1 METIWPFD
9 KCYCL
14 HLSEASDRYD
24 ILMNELDNLGI
35 KDKVEIWWTSK
46 KPINTFIGNNIES
59 LKTEYYE
66 NLYKHN
72 ENVYCGVFDC
82 SYNHYSII
90 KQAYERGLNNILII
104 EDDIYF
110 NKDKNIIN
118 NIFNIIPDNYKMIRF
133 YTTCNYFENTENNKD
148 NKEISYITRDDE
160 HFYEMCNSTLCY
172 ALSNEGMK
180 IVIDE
185 YEKSFRPAD
194 VILNGICW
202 NYALNEN
209 IYILKYNSLCNT
221 QFHKSYIND
230 K

>member
-1 METIWPFD
+1 MEIKLPFD

-14 HLSEASDRYD
+14 HLSEASDRYENL
-24 ILMNELDNLGI
+24 INEFNNLGI

-46 KPINTFIGNNIES
+46 KPINIVIGNNIES

-66 NLYKHN
+66 RLYKQN
-72 ENVYCGVFDC
+72 KNIYSRVFDC
-82 SYNHYSII
+82 AYNHYSII

-110 NKDKNIIN
+110 NKNKNIIN
-118 NIFNIIPDNYKMIRF
+118 NIFNIMPNNYKMIRF
-133 YTTCNYFENTENNKD
+133 YTTYNYFETNKNN

-160 HFYEMCNSTLCY
+160 YFYEMCNSSLCY

-185 YEKSFRPAD
+185 YEKCFQQPD
-194 VILNGICW
+194 VILNNICW
-202 NYALNEN
+202 NYSLNDN
-209 IYILKYNSLCNT
+209 IYILKYNLLCNPG
-221 QFHKSYIND
+221 FNKSYINNE
-230 K
+230 